1 MGCVNHRER
10 DARFTCTSCGRSFC
24 VECVTWSHGQLL
36 CRDCERGAGPRTGAH
51 PGAAS
56 ACPAWESRQGLFDVD
71 AIYATIREV
80 LLRPTA
86 TFSGM
91 RTDAGLGS
99 PLAYAVLL
107 GTIGALFSVLWEP
120 VQLSL
125 LPGIGELRS
134 GGEHLPPSLL
144 VATALLSPLVI
155 TAGVFLS
162 SGLTHLSL
170 SLLGWARAP
179 FEGTF
184 RVYCYAHG
192 SLALFQAI
200 PFCGGLIVLVW
211 SPMLYVIGIAAVQ
224 RLSFP
229 RAALA
234 IALPFLACCAC
245 AGALLAS
252 LLGTM
257 RGALSPVALLPG
269 CPFHVLTGLPC
280 PTCGG
285 TRALL
290 ALARLEW
297 REALVLNPLVASAA
311 VLGGPLMLA
320 FVMLARSTRR
330 NPAELALGAFRT
342 TGGRLILIATIAAN
356 WAYLISA
363 GR

>member
-1 MGCVNHRER
+1 MGCVNHGER
-10 DARFTCTSCGRSFC
+10 DAKFTCASCGRSFC
-24 VECVTWSHGQLL
+24 VECVSWSQGRLL
-36 CRDCERGAGPRTGAH
+36 CRECERGAGPQTDAH
-51 PGAAS
+51 AGRGRS
-56 ACPAWESRQGLFDVD
+56 CPAWESRQGLFDVD
-71 AIYATIREV
+71 AIFATIREV

-86 TFSGM
+86 TFSAM
-91 RTDAGLGS
+91 RMDAGMGS

-107 GTIGALFSVLWEP
+107 GTIGTLFSLLWEP
-120 VQLSL
+120 VQFSFF
-125 LPGIGELRS
+125 PGFGELRS
-134 GGEHLPPSLL
+134 GGPLVPPSVL
-144 VATALLSPLVI
+144 VATALLSPLVV

-170 SLLGWARAP
+170 SLLGWARTP

-184 RVYCYAHG
+184 RVYCYTHG

-211 SPMLYVIGIAAVQ
+211 SPILYVIGIAAVQ
-224 RLSFP
+224 RISFP

-252 LLGTM
+252 LLGTL

-269 CPFHVLTGLPC
+269 CPFHAMTGLPC

-285 TRALL
+285 TRALM
-290 ALARLEW
+290 ALARLQW
-297 REALVLNPLVASAA
+297 HEALVLNPLVTSAA
-311 VLGGPLMLA
+311 VLWGPLMLA
-320 FVMLARSTRR
+320 FALPARSARR
-330 NPAELALGAFRT
+330 SPAEPALRLFGTSA
-342 TGGRLILIATIAAN
+342 GRLIFIAMIAAN

>member
-1 MGCVNHRER
+1 
-10 DARFTCTSCGRSFC
+10 
-24 VECVTWSHGQLL
+24 
-36 CRDCERGAGPRTGAH
+36 
-51 PGAAS
+51 
-56 ACPAWESRQGLFDVD
+56 
-71 AIYATIREV
+71 
-80 LLRPTA
+80 
-86 TFSGM
+86 M

-107 GTIGALFSVLWEP
+107 GTIGALFSLLWEP
-120 VQLSL
+120 VQFSL

-134 GGEHLPPSLL
+134 GGAHVPPSLL
-144 VATALLSPLVI
+144 VATALLSPLAI

-162 SGLTHLSL
+162 SGLTHLAL

-179 FEGTF
+179 FEGTV
-184 RVYCYAHG
+184 RVYCYVHG

-200 PFCGGLIVLVW
+200 PFCGGLIVLIW
-211 SPMLYVIGIAAVQ
+211 SPILYVLGIAAVQ
-224 RLSFP
+224 RLAFA

-234 IALPFLACCAC
+234 MALPFLACCAC

-252 LLGTM
+252 LFGAM

-269 CPFHVLTGLPC
+269 CPFHTMTGLPC

-290 ALARLEW
+290 ALGRLEW
-297 REALVLNPLVASAA
+297 HEALVLNPLVTSAT

-320 FVMLARSTRR
+320 VVLLARSARR
-330 NPAELALGAFRT
+330 SPAELALGPFRT
-342 TGGRLILIATIAAN
+342 TAGRLILAAAIAAN

-363 GR
+363 GL